1 MFGPEFGNDDM
12 PLEYRQ
18 ARDEAF
24 GELKRIVS
32 EILKQDIETTAVRR
46 AALAGWS
53 YTHGL
58 ASLIIHGVLQFPAT
72 TTDKRFVDNTLQG
85 FQFLFEAGSQP

>member
-1 MFGPEFGNDDM
+1 MSDV
-12 PLEYRQ
+12 
-18 ARDEAF
+18 AF

-72 TTDKRFVDNTLQG
+72 TTDERFVDNTLQG
-85 FQFLFEAGSQP
+85 FQFLFEAGAKKYS